1 MFEPLNWKRY
11 QYFKQVFKFL
21 VHLFHTHAFQ
31 SHWRRM
37 TAWFSWFQSH
47 CGSRLPDLYFVEM
60 PYENVHSNEYHSSN
74 QSMISISLRFMITW
88 KQSPDSSHDWIN
100 NLCVIRRGSFLSL
113 SMLSIW
119 EHEPY
124 LLLWNSMIHVHHA
137 HIYQTC
143 VWNHWILNRI
153 ILWRF

>member
-1 MFEPLNWKRY
+1 MLGITRPYLSNGKRAFYSIISYTCFSISLTAHDCLILIISILLRFMLTWFAFHWNAVWKCSFQWMPFIQSIRD
-11 QYFKQVFKFL
+11 
-21 VHLFHTHAFQ
+21 FQ
-31 SHWRRM
+31 SHWRF
-37 TAWFSWFQSH
+37 T
-47 CGSRLPDLYFVEM
+47 
-60 PYENVHSNEYHSSN
+60 
-74 QSMISISLRFMITW
+74 ITW